1 MRRISLRVGLS
12 VFASATLLG
21 GGAAASALQVA
32 PEEQCQLSAVLDAAD
47 GTQDAEAPAA
57 AVKDKDHVASCA
69 ETAAEED
76 AAQYSAA
83 EAQAPNPATQATMFG
98 GISLALVSASAA
110 FAGIDW
116 TPILIKLGSMF

>member
-1 MRRISLRVGLS
+1 MPALRSLGCCGRHPGR
-12 VFASATLLG
+12 G
-21 GGAAASALQVA
+21 GPGCRGEGQ
-32 PEEQCQLSAVLDAAD
+32 
-47 GTQDAEAPAA
+47 G
-57 AVKDKDHVASCA
+57 HVAACA
-69 ETAAEED
+69 ETTAEEV

-98 GISLALVSASAA
+98 GISLALVGASAA

>member
-57 AVKDKDHVASCA
+57 AVKDKDNVVSCTETAAEGDVAQYGAA
-69 ETAAEED
+69 ETAAP
-76 AAQYSAA
+76 SAA
-83 EAQAPNPATQATMFG
+83 SQATMFG